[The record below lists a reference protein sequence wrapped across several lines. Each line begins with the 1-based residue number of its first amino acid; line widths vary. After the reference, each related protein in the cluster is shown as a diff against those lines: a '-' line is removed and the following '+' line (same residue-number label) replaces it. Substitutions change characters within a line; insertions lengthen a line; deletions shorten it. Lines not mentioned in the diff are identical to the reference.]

1 MKQLES
7 YFAAALLLA
16 GGAAAAA
23 ETVSCPDLAS
33 AVQVM
38 PCPPEDELRYTYTAY
53 CADNAR
59 MYGKAAE
66 DCADFA
72 AYRRIKNLALWEAG
86 AGKFDGY
93 VSCEPPAPD
102 PKTAKLA
109 QMTVARKGTMTH
121 VVCNY
126 GEGVRFTYRT
136 KAPCKVAEPCVGS
149 ECKASCE

>member
-1 MKQLES
+1 MKLES
-7 YFAAALLLA
+7 CVAAALLLI
-16 GGAAAAA
+16 GGTAAA
-23 ETVSCPDLAS
+23 ETVSCPDPAS

-38 PCPPEDELRYTYTAY
+38 PCPPDEELRYTYTAY
-53 CADNAR
+53 CSDNAR
-59 MYGKAAE
+59 MYGKAAA

-86 AGKFDGY
+86 EGKFDAY
-93 VSCEPPAPD
+93 VSCEPPVD
-102 PKTAKLA
+102 PKAAKLT
-109 QMTVARKGTMTH
+109 QMMVARKGTVTH

-136 KAPCKVAEPCVGS
+136 KAQCKVAEACAGA

>member
-1 MKQLES
+1 MKPEACLVS
-7 YFAAALLLA
+7 VALLL
-16 GGAAAAA
+16 GCGASAA

-38 PCPPEDELRYTYTAY
+38 PCPPDEELRYTYTAY

-59 MYGKAAE
+59 MYGKAAD

-86 AGKFDGY
+86 EGRFDAY
-93 VSCEPPAPD
+93 VSCEPPAVD
-102 PKTAKLA
+102 PKTAKLT
-109 QMTVARKGTMTH
+109 QMTVARKGSMTH

-126 GEGVRFTYRT
+126 GEGLRFTYRT
-136 KAPCKVAEPCVGS
+136 KASCKVAEACAGS

>member
-1 MKQLES
+1 MKLEP
-7 YFAAALLLA
+7 YLAAAALLLA
-16 GGAAAAA
+16 GTAAA

-38 PCPPEDELRYTYTAY
+38 PCPPEEELRYTYTAY

-59 MYGKAAE
+59 MYGKAAA

-93 VSCEPPAPD
+93 VSCEPPVPD
-102 PKTAKLA
+102 TKAAKPA
-109 QMTVARKGTMTH
+109 TMTVARKGTVTH

-126 GEGVRFTYRT
+126 GEGLRFTYRT
-136 KAPCKVAEPCVGS
+136 KAKCQVAEACAGA